1 MQVDLE
7 LMCVFQLIAKL
18 ILKQLLL
25 VVGQQFLGYVHHS
38 PTHTPFSIPCSELF
52 LEFPLY
58 FPRNFRTKYVL
69 RVLKS

>member
-25 VVGQQFLGYVHHS
+25 VVGQQFLG
-38 PTHTPFSIPCSELF
+38 
-52 LEFPLY
+52 
-58 FPRNFRTKYVL
+58 
-69 RVLKS
+69 